1 MNKIKEFLLAAFD
14 GRLSDFKLDTHK
26 TGLHRILDSSEAKG
40 HSLWCSSIE
49 MTKNNF
55 EDGDTTRKMKS
66 TGGEYDKGTSRA
78 HAAADHA
85 RQAVQVVAAAV
96 ARRASLAESSS
107 IKGYGGTQT
116 SHPEAMSVMETR
128 RATVIE
134 RNPWIEASWR
144 RQNPPTSDHVKLCLL
159 QRRR

>member
-1 MNKIKEFLLAAFD
+1 MNKIKEFLIAAFD
-14 GRLSDFKLDTHK
+14 GRLSDLKLETHK
-26 TGLHRILDSSEAKG
+26 SGLHRIPDSSEAKG

-96 ARRASLAESSS
+96 ARRSSLAESFS

-116 SHPEAMSVMETR
+116 SHPEAMRVMETR

-134 RNPWIEASWR
+134 RNPWTEASWR